1 MATRKSLK
9 AKERTNIPLG
19 WFLSLRSWRMDTI
32 TMVLPRSAAANVN
45 VKINMHKMYMNFVS
59 ALQLSS
65 ILKHSSISYWWEEF
79 LWFFNMVIISMKSVI
94 CVDTWQSRKQW
105 SIVER
110 SVDWL
115 KNCSSDINF
124 NVRPIQQYIAKVK
137 SLSVQ
142 FLYPVIF
149 KWRFFFLSIY
159 SKQYS

>member
-1 MATRKSLK
+1 
-9 AKERTNIPLG
+9 
-19 WFLSLRSWRMDTI
+19 
-32 TMVLPRSAAANVN
+32 
-45 VKINMHKMYMNFVS
+45 MNFVS

-79 LWFFNMVIISMKSVI
+79 LWLFNMVIISMTSVI

-142 FLYPVIF
+142 LLSPITFI
-149 KWRFFFLSIY
+149 WRFLFFDLCFLSNIRMSFPY
-159 SKQYS
+159 CIQNGFWWGWVLMRSPGMLRQYTAWSSPVGVHWTMGST